1 VITGLRDR
9 QPSGACRHSRAK
21 CQDFGRKFHAFAG
34 KEAVDAAIGPIGRYS
49 EPVEQA
55 WPIVCLNSPRF
66 SYVAG
71 KALWT
76 DGGNLGAVTMGRQ
89 PGFELLEG
97 GALES

>member
-1 VITGLRDR
+1 MMP
-9 QPSGACRHSRAK
+9 Q
-21 CQDFGRKFHAFAG
+21 FHAFAG

-55 WPIVCLNSPRF
+55 WPIVCLNGPRF
-66 SYVAG
+66 SYVTG
-71 KALWT
+71 EALWT
-76 DGGNLGAVTMGRQ
+76 DGGYLGAVMMGRQ